1 MARLPDQLP
10 EAAHEVALFDDQVK
24 VAALPLVTVL
34 GLATSATVGAG
45 AVTDTVV
52 DCVALPPV
60 PVQVSVY
67 VVPAVNAL
75 VETDPLNAW
84 APLHPPDAM
93 QDVALAAVQVRVDA
107 CPLATVLGFAL
118 KDTVAVA
125 AGATVTVVDWAAC
138 PPAPEHVRV

>member
-1 MARLPDQLP
+1 VARVPDQPP
-10 EAAHEVALFDDQVK
+10 EAAHEVALLDDQVK
-24 VAALPLVTVL
+24 VAALPLGMVL

-45 AVTDTVV
+45 AVTETVV
-52 DCVALPPV
+52 DCVALPPE

-67 VVPAVNAL
+67 VAPAVNVP
-75 VETDPLNAW
+75 VEADPLNAC

-107 CPLATVLGFAL
+107 CPLATVLGLAL

-125 AGATVTVVDWAAC
+125 AGATVTVVDWLAF
-138 PPAPEHVRV
+138 PPAPWHVRV